1 MSPLG
6 YQDTEGP
13 QPTVPGDDRETVQ
26 DLAPP
31 LAAEPPPTD
40 AAPRGPLARIEVL
53 DRDGRVRQALVVTAW
68 PVSIGRGIDNDV
80 VLDDPHVAPHHAVL
94 EADPDGRLRLRVLP
108 GRNGML
114 WGRRRLPAGGEPV
127 SLAEP
132 LPATAPAVSRRAAA
146 STPASKGAIE
156 LTAGVTRLRLRRAG
170 DALEP
175 EREIPAAGTHQ
186 AGTLVLA
193 LLLWLWLLAE
203 HWIGLDPGSK
213 ASDWLPPLVGAPLA
227 GAGWCLMWALASK
240 IFQHRFDFWPHV
252 AVAVRGLLAVEVTNF
267 VLLWLSGLSGWPIF
281 AQLVTGAT
289 AAVGVATL
297 WAHARLVLPQQRRA
311 LAWAATAAYVAG
323 AAILLALNQQRHE
336 RWFSEL
342 YAHVLPPPALMWQ
355 TPSTRSAF
363 VKRAERLRPALEK
376 SSAEAAAEHKE
387 VGDDGEDE

>member
-1 MSPLG
+1 MRPRD

-13 QPTVPGDDRETVQ
+13 SPTVPGDDRDTVQ
-26 DLAPP
+26 DPESPP
-31 LAAEPPPTD
+31 PAAEPPAAS

-53 DRDGRVRQALVVTAW
+53 ERDGRVRQALAVTAW
-68 PVSIGRGIDNDV
+68 PVSIGRAIDNDV

-94 EADPDGRLRLRVLP
+94 EADAEGRPRLRVLP

-127 SLAEP
+127 LLVEP
-132 LPATAPAVSRRAAA
+132 AAGAARRAAA
-146 STPASKGAIE
+146 GVPAPRGAIE
-156 LTAGVTRLRLRRAG
+156 LTAGLTRLRLRRAG

-175 EREIPAAGTHQ
+175 EREIATAGRQQ
-186 AGTLVLA
+186 AGTLALA

-227 GAGWCLMWALASK
+227 LAGWCLAWALASK
-240 IFQHRFDFWPHV
+240 IFQHRFEFWPHV
-252 AVAVRGLLAVEVTNF
+252 GVAVRGLLAVEVTNF
-267 VLLWLSGLSGWPIF
+267 VLLWLSGLSGWPVF

-311 LAWAATAAYVAG
+311 LAWAAATAYVAG

-342 YAHVLPPPALMWQ
+342 YAHMLPPPALMWQ
-355 TPSTRSAF
+355 APTARSTF
-363 VKRAERLRPALEK
+363 VKRAERLRPALER
-376 SSAEAAAEHKE
+376 SSAEAAAEQKE
-387 VGDDGEDE
+387 VGDDSEDE